1 MLILD
6 YKISSKRIKSC
17 HWVTDRFDSWD
28 SYEEFGYMV
37 DQREAELLGVT
48 E

>member
-1 MLILD
+1 MREWA
-6 YKISSKRIKSC
+6 RIFINAWSFAYDFKDK
-17 HWVTDRFDSWD
+17 VQ
-28 SYEEFGYMV
+28 MI